1 MHKLHTFE
9 YRLNRQGKGKIKKI
23 GCKCT
28 TVAPYFEKIRRKR
41 ATVAPY
47 LAASRLRSSFAH
59 RPNTTATT
67 ATNLLGTRQSGN
79 CRISVDMRYRL
90 GNNASMD
97 QSITTPPLIKSTLKS
112 TPTLLLFGPAPT
124 HIATTPKI

>member
-59 RPNTTATT
+59 RPSTTATS
-67 ATNLLGTRQSGN
+67 AINLLGTRQSGN
-79 CRISVDMRYRL
+79 CQISIDMWDRL

-97 QSITTPPLIKSTLKS
+97 QSITAAPLMKSPVTSRPPSRVS
-112 TPTLLLFGPAPT
+112 AAGPKWVP
-124 HIATTPKI
+124 